1 MQKTL
6 SVRMDQEN
14 YEFVRRI
21 AKENKEDISKAVRE
35 MVDLGRLMFA
45 IENYKKGKAS
55 IGRAAELAGV
65 SISEM
70 IELLSEFGVESNLE
84 YDDYLKGLENLR
96 NVW

>member
-21 AKENKEDISKAVRE
+21 AKENKEDVSKAVRE

-45 IENYKKGKAS
+45 IESYKKGRAS
-55 IGRAAELAGV
+55 VGMAAELAGV
-65 SISEM
+65 SISRM
-70 IELLSEFGVESNLE
+70 LGLLSEYGIESNLE
-84 YDDYLKGLENLR
+84 YENYLKGFDNLKK
-96 NVW
+96 VW

>member
-6 SVRMDQEN
+6 SIRMDQEN
-14 YEFVRRI
+14 YEFVRKI
-21 AKENKEDISKAVRE
+21 AKESKEDVSKAVRE

-70 IELLSEFGVESNLE
+70 IELLSEFGV
-84 YDDYLKGLENLR
+84 
-96 NVW
+96 